1 MLKNQKYFFY
11 LMKTAAVV
19 SFVNLFVLHIYPVF
33 LPFSSFSIIRNLFI
47 GFATDSDYRMVISML
62 LCALLFWTP
71 AAISK
76 QKIFLPL
83 LSFLYL
89 IFDILILFTIL
100 ANGKNNGYWLLY
112 ILEMLLSA
120 ALLVPLGKYC
130 WNRVG
135 NKPDKKD

>member
-1 MLKNQKYFFY
+1 MLKNQKYF
-11 LMKTAAVV
+11 LPLLKTVSIV
-19 SFVNLFVLHIYPVF
+19 SFVNLFVLHLFPVF

-47 GFATDSDYRMVISML
+47 GFAADSDYQMVISML

-76 QKIFLPL
+76 QKLFLPL

-89 IFDILILFTIL
+89 IFDVLTLFLILV
-100 ANGKNNGYWLLY
+100 NGQNNGYWLLY
-112 ILEMLLSA
+112 ILEMALSIV
-120 ALLVPLGKYC
+120 LLVPLGKYC

-135 NKPDKKD
+135 NKP